1 MRRSLASCTAGLVI
15 IGLLAVGCS
24 NDPTQTVS
32 AAVTTTA
39 IANTTT
45 VHSAAATP
53 SSSTP
58 QFAEVTTTSD
68 IAWGSAVNQ
77 AGVTVALAADSYEP
91 TGDTS
96 TARPAVVWIHGGG
109 FAAGERTS
117 PEIIDEATEMA
128 RHGYFG
134 FSIDYRLSP
143 IGCGRVD
150 GECVRAITQ
159 ATEDGLAAVR
169 YLRSNAA
176 KFRIDPDRIAIA
188 GSSAGAITAL
198 NVAYASD
205 PTAPVRAAIS
215 ISGGALPPGAI
226 GAGDAPTLMFH
237 SKDDHTV
244 PYAWATRT
252 ADAAHAA
259 GLTAD
264 LVAWGGDGH
273 VPYVE
278 HRREI
283 LDRTAQF
290 LDEHDR

>member
-1 MRRSLASCTAGLVI
+1 MVALAG
-15 IGLLAVGCS
+15 GCS

-32 AAVTTTA
+32 AAATTTTA
-39 IANTTT
+39 RATTT
-45 VHSAAATP
+45 TTASTAEAA
-53 SSSTP
+53 SSTTSTP
-58 QFAEVTTTSD
+58 QFADVTTNSD
-68 IAWGSAVNQ
+68 IAWGSAIDQ
-77 AGVTVALAADSYEP
+77 AGATVNLSADSYEP
-91 TGDTS
+91 AGDTS
-96 TARPAVVWIHGGG
+96 TARPAVIWIHGGG

-143 IGCGRVD
+143 VGCGRVD

-169 YLRSNAA
+169 YLRANAA
-176 KFRIDPDRIAIA
+176 KYRVDPDRIAIA

-244 PYAWATRT
+244 PSAWATRT

-259 GLTAD
+259 GLVAD
-264 LVAWGGDGH
+264 LVMWEGDGH
-273 VPYVE
+273 VPYLA

-290 LDEHDR
+290 LAEHDS